1 LIKTVDDGGGRPQ
14 IRSDAFRSDPA
25 RNVLAQ
31 VNTDAELTAWL
42 DEVLPLPD
50 DTPRVVS
57 RAAALRDFGV
67 HAIAYRLRAGQW
79 RRLAPSVYLTSP
91 PATPVDRMHAAALHG
106 GSRCAIS
113 GAAALFALGFRAV
126 RPPSAELVLVRSD
139 SGVESWGRIRVR
151 RTARLPR
158 PLWRS
163 GLPLAPV
170 ARAVADQ
177 ALQLRRLDRVQ
188 AVVAEAVQRRM
199 CDVAELAAELEAG
212 PRQGSRLLRAALRD
226 VGYGALSV
234 PEAKAGRLMRK
245 AAIAEFEQNAAVH
258 VGGRHLVV
266 DFLWRDLRAVLEI
279 DSTEY
284 HLTPADHDRTLAR
297 DQVLQAAGYAVL
309 HVKPSQLRD
318 AAVFVQLVRDWL
330 AALARRTA

>member
-1 LIKTVDDGGGRPQ
+1 MN
-14 IRSDAFRSDPA
+14 A
-25 RNVLAQ
+25 
-31 VNTDAELTAWL
+31 DAELAAWL
-42 DEVLPLPD
+42 DEDLPLPD

-67 HAIAYRLRAGQW
+67 YAITYRLRA
-79 RRLAPSVYLTSP
+79 RMVAPGAVGVGCTRP
-91 PATPVDRMHAAALHG
+91 
-106 GSRCAIS
+106 RCMA
-113 GAAALFALGFRAV
+113 GADAALFALGFRAV

-139 SGVESWGRIRVR
+139 SRVESWGRIRVR

-158 PLWRS
+158 PLSRS
-163 GLPLAPV
+163 DLPLAPV

-177 ALQLRRLDRVQ
+177 ALQLRRLDRVP

-226 VGYGALSV
+226 VGYGPLSV

-245 AAIAEFEQNAAVH
+245 AAIAGFEQNATVH
-258 VGGRHLVV
+258 VGRRHLVV

-297 DQVLQAAGYAVL
+297 DQVLQAAGYVVR

-330 AALARRTA
+330 AALARRSA

>member
-1 LIKTVDDGGGRPQ
+1 V
-14 IRSDAFRSDPA
+14 PA
-25 RNVLAQ
+25 RTDDLA
-31 VNTDAELTAWL
+31 AWL
-42 DEVLPLPD
+42 DEVLPLTVDP
-50 DTPRVVS
+50 PRVIS
-57 RAAALRDFGV
+57 RADALRDLGR
-67 HAIAYRLRAGQW
+67 HAITYRLRAGQR

-91 PATPVDRMHAAALHG
+91 PATPVDRLHAAALHG

-126 RPPSAELVLVRSD
+126 RPPSAELVLVRPD

-177 ALQLRRLDRVQ
+177 ALQLHRLDRVQ

-199 CDVAELAAELEAG
+199 CDVDELASELEAG

-234 PEAKAGRLMRK
+234 PEAKAGRLLRK
-245 AAIAEFEQNAAVH
+245 AAITGFQQNAAVH
-258 VGGRHLVV
+258 VGGRRLVV
-266 DFLWRDLRAVLEI
+266 DFLWRDVRAVLEV

-284 HLTPADHDRTLAR
+284 HLTPVDHDRTLAR
-297 DQVLQAAGYAVL
+297 DQALQAAGYVVL

-330 AALARRTA
+330 AALARRSA

>member
-31 VNTDAELTAWL
+31 VYTDAELTAWL

-234 PEAKAGRLMRK
+234 PEAKAARLMRK
-245 AAIAEFEQNAAVH
+245 AAIAEFEQNAACT
-258 VGGRHLVV
+258 
-266 DFLWRDLRAVLEI
+266 
-279 DSTEY
+279 S
-284 HLTPADHDRTLAR
+284 
-297 DQVLQAAGYAVL
+297 AAGTLSSTFCGVTCERYSRSTA
-309 HVKPSQLRD
+309 PSTTSRPPTTTGH
-318 AAVFVQLVRDWL
+318 WL
-330 AALARRTA
+330 ATRCCRQPDTPCCTSSRASCATPPCSSS